1 MFIFREIQILKSENM
16 NYKIYLIGAIIYV
29 VIALVISMAVAVLA
43 PYAVLIGALIAGIY
57 VGMKGLTPM
66 KAVIDGI
73 IACVIGG
80 IFGGLISIL
89 AGPLIKPST
98 GVSFLDEIVKFL
110 GGFLS
115 PYLGIAAMT
124 WFIAAGVIL
133 GAVGGFIGKKMKR

>member
-1 MFIFREIQILKSENM
+1 M
-16 NYKIYLIGAIIYV
+16 NFKLYLVGAIIYV
-29 VIALVISMAVAVLA
+29 VIALVIGMAVAVLA

-66 KAVIDGI
+66 KAVVDGI

-80 IFGGLISIL
+80 IIGGLISMV
-89 AGPLIKPST
+89 AGQLIRPST
-98 GVSFLDEIVKFL
+98 GVFFLDEIVRFL

-115 PYLGIAAMT
+115 PYLGIAALA

-133 GAVGGFIGKKMKR
+133 GAVGGFIGKKIKR